1 MGKVSGVIRTCY
13 ICKLVI
19 AARGLC
25 MSRVIKFR
33 AWCLDNKWMEE
44 CFYLQA
50 HNGVIFDT
58 PSKTYDTPNIEI
70 EENPNLVVMQF
81 TGLTDKNGVDIYEG
95 DIVQH
100 YDADPYNN
108 TTKLFKGKV
117 LVCEF
122 NSRIAKFINAYNFY
136 GVEVIGNI
144 HQNSD
149 LLK

>member
-1 MGKVSGVIRTCY
+1 MGKVSGVIRTGY

-19 AARGLC
+19 ATRGLC
-25 MSRVIKFR
+25 MSRLIKFR
-33 AWCLDNKWMEE
+33 AWDGEVMHTENVCFLDGDFAIDDDGMDWS
-44 CFYLQA
+44 FYFGKF
-50 HNGVIFDT
+50 NGPKLIG
-58 PSKTYDTPNIEI
+58 
-70 EENPNLVVMQF
+70 MQF
-81 TGLTDKNGVDIYEG
+81 TGLQDKNGADIYEG

-108 TTKLFKGKV
+108 TTKLFKGKI
-117 LVCEF
+117 LTCEF

-144 HQNSD
+144 YQNPE

>member
-1 MGKVSGVIRTCY
+1 MN
-13 ICKLVI
+13 
-19 AARGLC
+19 
-25 MSRVIKFR
+25 RVIKFR
-33 AWCLDNKWMEE
+33 AWDGEKMHDSESVVVSLGGGWLEDES
-44 CFYLQA
+44 
-50 HNGVIFDT
+50 FDCKSIHIK
-58 PSKTYDTPNIEI
+58 SKVDH
-70 EENPNLVVMQF
+70 LMQF

-108 TTKLFKGKV
+108 TTKLFKGKI
-117 LVCEF
+117 LTCEF

-144 HQNSD
+144 YSNPE